1 MTVDRSH
8 HELVCSI
15 CHGEFDIDLEGGIS
29 GELGILPVSL
39 CAMCYSG
46 LSTLFNDPEL
56 YEQMEAAEK
65 EIVYL
70 RQRVNALTKELN
82 QKDVD

>member
-39 CAMCYSG
+39 YIFS
-46 LSTLFNDPEL
+46 
-56 YEQMEAAEK
+56 
-65 EIVYL
+65 YL
-70 RQRVNALTKELN
+70 TPS
-82 QKDVD
+82 